1 MSGGFLKFE
10 PDFNICDDLPSCIQV
25 LLPCIS
31 NEEIMMALHQLSNIE
46 PKINHLKRLYDACI
60 NALKFKNG
68 AQATHMD
75 ETESDRW
82 GINNDILHL

>member
-1 MSGGFLKFE
+1 
-10 PDFNICDDLPSCIQV
+10 
-25 LLPCIS
+25 
-31 NEEIMMALHQLSNIE
+31 MMALHQLSNIE
-46 PKINHLKRLYDACI
+46 HKINHLKRLYDACI